1 MRFETDSIDHVLG
14 QLRSLPQVR
23 GLTESSLSVEAGDVF
38 VACAQNEDAR
48 LQHME
53 SAAQAGAVAFVID
66 AQAQHPANL
75 SLPTFQMDQ
84 LARQRGALAAA
95 FYEDPSRE
103 MTCIGVTG
111 TNGKTSIAYHL
122 ADLGNLLGVPTG
134 YSGTL
139 GWGVPQDLVD
149 SGMTTA
155 PPVLVQKQLA
165 EMAHKGMK
173 QIALEVS
180 SHALDQDRVQAVQ
193 MDVGVFSN
201 LTRDHLDYHGSME
214 KYAEAKTRLFT
225 DWPLKLAVINA
236 EDALGRK
243 LMRCARAEAI
253 VSFGSGGDIS
263 WKAVPVLGGMQV
275 EFATPW
281 GSLNSTL
288 PLAADFAVANVAA
301 ALGVLLGRGHA
312 LGALEVALS
321 KLSAVPGRLQVA
333 GDHPGMP
340 KVVVD
345 YAHTPDALDKVLA
358 ALSKQVPKQ
367 LICIVGCGGNRD
379 QGKRPEMARV
389 VARWADR
396 VWFTSDN
403 PRDEDPDSILQD
415 MLSGLTTQQQRS
427 VCVEPNRADAIAQA
441 IQSAGSEDVILIA
454 GKGHE
459 STQEIAGTKHPFS
472 DAEVVREFMKEN
484 A

>member
-1 MRFETDSIDHVLG
+1 MRSGIYSMDHVLG
-14 QLRSLPQVR
+14 QIRSLPQAR

-53 SAAQAGAVAFVID
+53 TASQAGAVAFVID
-66 AQAQHPANL
+66 AQAQHFDNQ

-84 LARQRGALAAA
+84 LARQRGGLAAA

-111 TNGKTSIAYHL
+111 TNGKTSIAYHF
-122 ADLGNLLGVPTG
+122 ADLGNLLEVPTG

-139 GWGVPQDLVD
+139 GWGALQDLVD
-149 SGMTTA
+149 SAMTTA
-155 PPVLVQKQLA
+155 SPVLLQKQLA
-165 EMAHKGMK
+165 AMAHRGMK

-180 SHALDQDRVQAVQ
+180 SHALDQDRVQAVH

-214 KYAEAKTRLFT
+214 KYAEAKMKLFT

-243 LMRCARAEAI
+243 LIRCARAEEI
-253 VSFGSGGDIS
+253 VSFGPGGDIS
-263 WKAVPVLGGMQV
+263 WKAVPAPGGMQV
-275 EFATPW
+275 VFATPW
-281 GSLNSTL
+281 GHLNSTL
-288 PLAADFAVANVAA
+288 PIAADFAVANVAA
-301 ALGVLLGRGHA
+301 AIGVLLGCGHA
-312 LGALEVALS
+312 LEPLETALS
-321 KLSAVPGRLQVA
+321 QLSTVPGRLQVA

-358 ALSKQVPKQ
+358 ALSKLAPKQ

-396 VWFTSDN
+396 AWFTSDN
-403 PRDEDPDSILQD
+403 PRDEDPEAILRD

-427 VCVEPNRADAIAQA
+427 VCVEQNRAGAIAQA

-459 STQEIAGTKHPFS
+459 STQEIAGTKYPFS